1 MMLWWKQQ
9 FPRVPDLL
17 KDTGQVFAVSVG
29 IVHEKGRNCFVE
41 VLCSCCYYPIP
52 YSLNCMEVM

>member
-29 IVHEKGRNCFVE
+29 IVREKGRNYFVE
-41 VLCSCCYYPIP
+41 VYFVRVVIIQYRYWDI
-52 YSLNCMEVM
+52 